1 MKENKRK
8 KQSNDTFTY
17 NYKLWIIILD
27 VSYIDQY
34 HTLQNQRLVYKIEI
48 LAICKKKDK
57 FCPLMKMSIS
67 VHLDMSSKDKG
78 L

>member
-1 MKENKRK
+1 MV
-8 KQSNDTFTY
+8 
-17 NYKLWIIILD
+17 

>member
-1 MKENKRK
+1 MIHLH
-8 KQSNDTFTY
+8 TIM
-17 NYKLWIIILD
+17 NYGYIILV

-34 HTLQNQRLVYKIEI
+34 HTLQNQKLVYKIEI

>member
-8 KQSNDTFTY
+8 KQSNAMIHLHTIM
-17 NYKLWIIILD
+17 NYGYIILV

-48 LAICKKKDK
+48 LAICKK
-57 FCPLMKMSIS
+57 
-67 VHLDMSSKDKG
+67 
-78 L
+78 